1 MTRAVERLNIDW
13 PAERVRSKSRLDEC
27 FSPSRAQPQCRRLP
41 HRGVEIMGENGFL
54 LSSYRVLKKRKGYR
68 EMPKVEE
75 TLASYLSPE
84 SSSSARP
91 CITHLS
97 SENYFSTGGK
107 GLFSG
112 WSGCSMFTHYVTVVS
127 LPG

>member
-54 LSSYRVLKKRKGYR
+54 LSSYRVLKK
-68 EMPKVEE
+68 EKVTERCRRWKRPSRAISPLNHLHLLDLVLP
-75 TLASYLSPE
+75 TYPVRTTSALVGKAYSAAGQAAACLHTMSLS
-84 SSSSARP
+84 
-91 CITHLS
+91 
-97 SENYFSTGGK
+97 
-107 GLFSG
+107 
-112 WSGCSMFTHYVTVVS
+112 
-127 LPG
+127 